1 VSDAASAETFTLI
14 RNARQLLTLRGPGGP
29 RSGPAMAELGIV
41 PGGALLIH
49 NGVIREAGP
58 TRRVENLA
66 EARNAREIDA
76 TGRVVMPAFVDADV
90 ALVNASAPNEGGA
103 DSIRLMSRRRVLA
116 RAAARS
122 EELARYGCLAAGAHT
137 RCAADLKN
145 ISRLLRVHRI
155 VQRRPMRIRSIFA
168 PIVTPDLV
176 GQLTSKWL
184 PAVMNQKL
192 AAVLELTVGGP
203 GNTPDIATMREVVV
217 VAAGFGYAIRLRSPW
232 RPEPAQLELAL
243 EAGAV
248 GVVAP
253 MDSLSCFASRLT
265 EAGTI
270 RVIPVSQG
278 DDCAGARRA
287 IRCAIGQGAAVA
299 LSSSVVTLNMQHV
312 LWLGVQNFGLMPE
325 EAIIATTW
333 NAAYS
338 LRLSRVIG
346 SLAPGKSAD
355 LLVMDVDDYRDLGS
369 RAGHSDAGVV
379 MRDGQIVHRNPTP
392 RMDSGS
398 ALSLD

>member
-1 VSDAASAETFTLI
+1 
-14 RNARQLLTLRGPGGP
+14 
-29 RSGPAMAELGIV
+29 MAELGIV
-41 PGGALLIH
+41 PKGALLIN

-66 EARNAREIDA
+66 EARHAHEIDA
-76 TGRVVMPAFVDADV
+76 TGCVVMPAFVDADV
-90 ALVNASAPNEGGA
+90 ALVNACAPHEGGP

-116 RAAARS
+116 KAAARS

-137 RCAADLKN
+137 RCAGDLKN
-145 ISRLLRVHRI
+145 ISRLLRAHRT
-155 VQRRPMRIRSIFA
+155 VQGKPLRIRSIFS

-176 GQLTSKWL
+176 GQLISKWL
-184 PAVMNQKL
+184 PTVISQKL

-203 GNTPDIATMREVVV
+203 GNTPDMATMREVLVA
-217 VAAGFGYAIRLRSPW
+217 AAGFGYAIRLRSPW
-232 RPEPAQLELAL
+232 RAEPAQLELAV

-278 DDCAGARRA
+278 EEAAGARQA
-287 IRCAIGQGAAVA
+287 IRCAVGQGAAVA
-299 LSSSVVTLNMQHV
+299 LASGVVTLNMQHV
-312 LWLGVQNFGLMPE
+312 LWLGVQNFGLTSE
-325 EAIIATTW
+325 EAIMATTW
-333 NAAYS
+333 NAACS

-346 SLAPGKSAD
+346 SLEPGKSAD
-355 LLVMDVDDYRDLGS
+355 LLVMDVDDYRELAS
-369 RAGHSDAGVV
+369 RGGHRDAGVV
-379 MRDGQIVHRNPTP
+379 MRDGQIVQRNATP